1 MRLDYWNNPLV
12 VSAYRVRFRGGTPAF
27 IAATYFLILVGL
39 GGILHYNLADDP
51 NVSWVAVYCVSLFA
65 VETVIAGVSAMMA
78 THQSMHAEVTNRTLD
93 YQRIAAVPPRD
104 ILLGKLLGEPA
115 QGYLMALAGVPLL
128 IWCWGMGAVT
138 FGVLS
143 ALALQIVTT
152 AFLLGSIGLIYPLDA
167 GEKTRGAGRMIRIV
181 VVVLAF
187 IYTAPLVIMA
197 PFLTTNPLTQIP
209 VGFLTP
215 VLGIVGLARGNA
227 TLDRLPVFDWQIP
240 YLLITPLTQVIV
252 GVVFLHSISRRM
264 ISPVNVALG
273 KPLAYGIV
281 AAIDVVAAGVLGDPR
296 TMTPTLGASV
306 ATFCLIHI
314 AFSLLMTMAVT
325 PGRECLRSW
334 VWRFR
339 GRMPYWRDLWY
350 GERSENIGALVT
362 FCAMGVVA
370 TVLLVIMPVGAKA
383 AAGPDFAA
391 LLANESD
398 KLVALC
404 LLILSVGA
412 AYQLVVSIGPAL
424 PMVFA
429 AFLAALVIAP
439 HVAGLYLQW
448 PIMMAISPSAQFA
461 HWIGHEP
468 SELPFWPFVATYGVI
483 LALARIAI
491 SRRIASAIRLVDAR
505 VLEMIVVAEPP
516 SGIAA
521 TQSTDFSA
529 SEAAR

>member
-1 MRLDYWNNPLV
+1 
-12 VSAYRVRFRGGTPAF
+12 
-27 IAATYFLILVGL
+27 
-39 GGILHYNLADDP
+39 
-51 NVSWVAVYCVSLFA
+51 
-65 VETVIAGVSAMMA
+65 
-78 THQSMHAEVTNRTLD
+78 
-93 YQRIAAVPPRD
+93 
-104 ILLGKLLGEPA
+104 
-115 QGYLMALAGVPLL
+115 
-128 IWCWGMGAVT
+128 
-138 FGVLS
+138 
-143 ALALQIVTT
+143 
-152 AFLLGSIGLIYPLDA
+152 
-167 GEKTRGAGRMIRIV
+167 
-181 VVVLAF
+181 
-187 IYTAPLVIMA
+187 
-197 PFLTTNPLTQIP
+197 
-209 VGFLTP
+209 
-215 VLGIVGLARGNA
+215 
-227 TLDRLPVFDWQIP
+227 
-240 YLLITPLTQVIV
+240 
-252 GVVFLHSISRRM
+252 M